1 MAIPLVYNVRSV
13 KARWTSTIVA
23 VVGIAGTVGVFVAM
37 LSLARGFKATLVSSG
52 SADNALITRAGATS
66 EMTSGVSLDS
76 VKIIQDAPG
85 IARGADGPLLT
96 PEAVLMAPIPL
107 RSTGTDANVELRGVA
122 PNVFAIRSNVKIIEG
137 RMFRPGLSEL
147 IVGKNAKATYSGLT
161 LGSTIGLG
169 SVRWQVVGIFDAGGS
184 AFDSEVWGDAHLL
197 NGAYKRPD
205 TFSQSVTV
213 HLASP
218 AALQQLRDTLT
229 ADPRLSVDVTREIDY
244 YAKQSTRMTQ
254 LITILGGFV
263 ASIMAI
269 GAVFGALNT
278 MYSAVAERGREIATM
293 RALGFNSGNVV
304 LSFLFEALLISFVGG
319 LVGCL
324 AVLPLNGFTTSPMNF
339 QTFSN
344 LAFAFK
350 ITFDLLW
357 MGVLFALVMGVLGG
371 MPPAIRAASR
381 PVATALGE
389 LSAPEGN
396 SLARRLRRSGVA
408 SRKQIEAREA
418 ARVRL
423 TSLPRGANPPASIF
437 PSTRYIQLLPWRDPV
452 LCPSRR

>member
-66 EMTSGVSLDS
+66 EMTSGVSIDS

-85 IARGADGPLLT
+85 IARGAEGPLLT

-107 RSTGTDANVELRGVA
+107 ISTGTDANVELRGVA
-122 PNVFAIRSNVKIIEG
+122 PNVFAIRRNVKIIEG

-161 LGSTIGLG
+161 VGSTIGLG
-169 SVRWQVVGIFDAGGS
+169 SARWQVVGIFDAGGS

-218 AALQQLRDTLT
+218 AALQQLKDTLT
-229 ADPRLSVDVTREIDY
+229 ADPRLNVDVTREIDY

-263 ASIMAI
+263 AAIMAI

-304 LSFLFEALLISFVGG
+304 LSFLVEALLISFVGG
-319 LVGCL
+319 LLGCL
-324 AVLPLNGFTTSPMNF
+324 AVLPLNGLTTSTMNF

-357 MGVLFALVMGVLGG
+357 MGVVFALIMGVLGG

-381 PVATALGE
+381 PVASALRE
-389 LSAPEGN
+389 L
-396 SLARRLRRSGVA
+396 
-408 SRKQIEAREA
+408 
-418 ARVRL
+418 
-423 TSLPRGANPPASIF
+423 
-437 PSTRYIQLLPWRDPV
+437 
-452 LCPSRR
+452 